1 MPVTYAN
8 IVDRVKQQL
17 LGYSKD
23 QASVS
28 YLLNDITATDTTFF
42 VDPGTVKNL
51 SRGLIEIED
60 EMLLVKQYDQN
71 TGLVTMFGLPTTPA
85 TGRGVEGT
93 LASPHAGGM
102 LVTDDPRFP
111 RQRIKE
117 AINDTINGV
126 YPDLW
131 VFGEF
136 EFPYVAAR
144 YEYPIPVDADDVYK
158 VTANTIGP
166 SAVWTPMT
174 AWRFNPLASTT
185 AGQVK
190 PTPTPTGKSI
200 IVDMG
205 NNRTVPGRNIRVS
218 YTKAPTTLT
227 ANDDDFTTVTGFP
240 ERYIDMIVYGACWR
254 VLPSYEAGR
263 LQQAS
268 IEATE
273 RAELVPTS
281 AASNATQFFLALYTK
296 RLTEERT
303 RLQRLFESYQTFNA

>member
-1 MPVTYAN
+1 MAVTYAN
-8 IVDRVKQQL
+8 IVDRVRQQL
-17 LGYSKD
+17 LGYTKD

-28 YLLNDITATDTTFF
+28 YLLNDITATDTSFV
-42 VDPGTVKNL
+42 VDPSTVVNL
-51 SRGLIEIED
+51 SRGLIEIDD
-60 EMLLVKQYDQN
+60 EMLLVKNYDR
-71 TGLVTMFGLPTTPA
+71 TAGTVTLFGLPTTPS

-93 LASPHAGGM
+93 TPASHTAGT

-111 RQRIKE
+111 RERIKE

-144 YEYPIPVDADDVYK
+144 YEYPVPTDVDDVYK
-158 VTANTIGP
+158 VTSNTIGP
-166 SAVWTPMT
+166 SAIWFPMDS
-174 AWRFNPLASTT
+174 WRFNPLASTT

-190 PTPTPTGKSI
+190 PTPTPTGKTI
-200 IVDMG
+200 TVDLG

-218 YTKAPTTLT
+218 YTKAPNTL
-227 ANDDDFTTVTGFP
+227 ANNNDDFTVVTGFP

-263 LQQAS
+263 LQQSS

-273 RAELVPTS
+273 RAGLVPTS
-281 AASNATQFFLALYTK
+281 AASSATQFFLALYTR

-303 RLQRLFESYQTFNA
+303 RLQRLFESYQTFNG